1 MSSSQ
6 LVTDAL
12 EYELPPELIATRPA
26 EPRDSARLLVCSRSH
41 DRIEHACVRD
51 LPGYL
56 DAGDAMVF
64 NTSAVA
70 PARFRGRRA
79 DTGGRIEGLFVE
91 PAGDDG
97 WIVMLASNGRLRTG
111 HRIELLDRHENVTA
125 HGLELVETRTDGW
138 RVLVHGPG
146 PVASVLDEV
155 GLTPLPP
162 YIRRARD
169 GREFDDDLDRGWYQT
184 VYADLAKRRSVAAP
198 TAGLH
203 FTDDLLVRLDE
214 AGVRRIDVTLHVG
227 PGTFRPITAPTLA
240 GHVMHAEHYEVS
252 PASIAAL
259 RDVGDAGAR
268 GRRIVAVGT
277 TSARTLESLPDPLP
291 SPESLDGPIVGCT
304 DLLIAPPYRPRR
316 FDGLLTNFHLPRSTL
331 LALVASL
338 IGLDRLMVVY
348 AEAVRRQYRFYS
360 YGDAMLIMP

>member
-1 MSSSQ
+1 MSSSR

-12 EYELPPELIATRPA
+12 EYELPPELIASRPA
-26 EPRDSARLLVCSRSH
+26 EPRDSARLLVCRRSD
-41 DRIEHACVRD
+41 DRLEHASVGD

-56 DAGDAMVF
+56 QAGDAMVF

-79 DTGGRIEGLFVE
+79 ETGGGVEGLFVE
-91 PAGDDG
+91 QAGDGG
-97 WIVMLASNGRLRTG
+97 WIVMLASNGRLRAG
-111 HRIELLDRHENVTA
+111 DRIELLDRHGNVTA
-125 HGLELVETRTDGW
+125 HRLELIETHTEGW
-138 RVLVHGPG
+138 RVLLHGEG
-146 PVASVLDEV
+146 PAAALLDEV

-162 YIRRARD
+162 YIRKARD
-169 GREFDDDLDRGWYQT
+169 GQEIDDDLDRAWYQT
-184 VYADLAKRRSVAAP
+184 IYADPARRRSVAAP

-203 FTDDLLVRLDE
+203 FTDDLLARLDE
-214 AGVRRIDVTLHVG
+214 SGVRRINVALDVG

-240 GHVMHAEHYEVS
+240 GHIMHAEHYAVS

-259 RDVGDAGAR
+259 HIVGHAR
-268 GRRIVAVGT
+268 RRIVAVGT

-304 DLLIAPPYRPRR
+304 NLLIAPPYRPRR

-331 LALVASL
+331 LALVAAL
-338 IGLDRLMVVY
+338 VGLDRLLAMY

-360 YGDAMLIMP
+360 YGDAMLILP